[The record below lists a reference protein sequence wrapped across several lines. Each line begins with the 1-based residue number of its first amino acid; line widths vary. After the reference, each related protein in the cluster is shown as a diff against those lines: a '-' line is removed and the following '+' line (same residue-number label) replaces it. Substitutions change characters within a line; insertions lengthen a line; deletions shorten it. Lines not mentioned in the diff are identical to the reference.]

1 MKILTS
7 FIYLLLYTAIHSFA
21 QEGYPTPP
29 FKPNTLFYI
38 QHSEGHNTYVYEANM
53 TNNYQFDSKNPIN
66 NYRVL
71 YDKNGETKPLTAIQ
85 QKFAYGIISKK
96 IDNNTFE
103 FEIVSYKNQPLY
115 LKMDKAGKPYVET
128 TLNGHK
134 FNLHRIFI
142 KQKEGT
148 SGLGTQVEYLIFYG
162 TDHRGTKVREK
173 LIP

>member
-1 MKILTS
+1 MKIFTC
-7 FIYLLLYTAIHSFA
+7 LLYFLFFASSYTFA
-21 QEGYPTPP
+21 QDGYPKPP
-29 FKPNTLFYI
+29 FKSNTLFYI
-38 QHSEGHNTYVYEANM
+38 QHSEGHNTYVYEAKIIDKQHFNA
-53 TNNYQFDSKNPIN
+53 KNPIN
-66 NYRVL
+66 NYRIL
-71 YDKNGETKPLTAIQ
+71 YDKGGEIKPLTGIQ
-85 QKFAYGIISKK
+85 QKFAYGIITKELG
-96 IDNNTFE
+96 NNIVE

-162 TDHRGTKVREK
+162 KDHKGNKVQEK

>member
-1 MKILTS
+1 MKT
-7 FIYLLLYTAIHSFA
+7 FTCLLYFLFFVSIYTFA

-29 FKPNTLFYI
+29 IKSNTLFYI

-53 TNNYQFDSKNPIN
+53 SDKQHFNNKNPIN
-66 NYRVL
+66 NYRIL
-71 YDKNGETKPLTAIQ
+71 YDKGGEIKPLTGIQ
-85 QKFAYGIISKK
+85 QKFAYGIITKELG
-96 IDNNTFE
+96 NNTFE

>member
-1 MKILTS
+1 MKKLTC
-7 FIYLLLYTAIHSFA
+7 FIYLLLCTITYTFA

-29 FKPNTLFYI
+29 FKSNTLFYI

-53 TNNYQFDSKNPIN
+53 TDKQHFNTKTPVNNFRI
-66 NYRVL
+66 L
-71 YDKNGETKPLTAIQ
+71 YDTGGEIKPLTSIQ
-85 QKFAYGIISKK
+85 QKFAYGIKSKK
-96 IDNNTFE
+96 IGNNSFE
-103 FEIVSYKNQPLY
+103 LEIVSYKNQPLY
-115 LKMDKAGKPYVET
+115 LKIDKAGKPYVET

-148 SGLGTQVEYLIFYG
+148 SGLGTQVEYLLFYG
-162 TDHRGTKVREK
+162 TDHKGNKVQEK

>member
-7 FIYLLLYTAIHSFA
+7 LLYFLFFSSIYTFA
-21 QEGYPTPP
+21 QEDYPTPP
-29 FKPNTLFYI
+29 LKSNTLFYI

-53 TNNYQFDSKNPIN
+53 SDKQHFNPNTPIN
-66 NYRVL
+66 NYRIL
-71 YDKNGETKPLTAIQ
+71 YDKGGEIKPLTTIQ
-85 QKFAYGIISKK
+85 QKFAYGIISKETA
-96 IDNNTFE
+96 NNIVE

-115 LKMDKAGKPYVET
+115 LKVDKVGKPYVET

-148 SGLGTQVEYLIFYG
+148 SGLGTQVEYLLFYG
-162 TDHRGTKVREK
+162 IDHKGNKVREK
-173 LIP
+173 LVP

>member
-1 MKILTS
+1 MKIFTC
-7 FIYLLLYTAIHSFA
+7 LLYFLFFASSYTFA
-21 QEGYPTPP
+21 QDGYPKPP
-29 FKPNTLFYI
+29 FKSNTLFYI
-38 QHSEGHNTYVYEANM
+38 QHSEGHNTYVYEANIIDKQHF
-53 TNNYQFDSKNPIN
+53 NAKNPIN
-66 NYRVL
+66 NYRIL
-71 YDKNGETKPLTAIQ
+71 YDKGGEIKPLTGIQ
-85 QKFAYGIISKK
+85 QKFAYGIITKELG
-96 IDNNTFE
+96 NNIVE

-162 TDHRGTKVREK
+162 KDHKGNKVQEK